1 MNNKKLFPV
10 MLCFFA
16 MGFVDLVG
24 IASNYV
30 KADLNLSDSMANTLP
45 SLVFLWFLIFSIPT
59 SLLMNKIGRK
69 NTVLVSLVMTLA
81 SLIIPVFTL
90 DFTMLLLSFSLL
102 GIGNAIMQTSL
113 NPLVDSVMEGGASAS
128 TLTFG
133 QFIKSIASFLAP
145 IIASWGAVN
154 DVFGFGWRVLY
165 PIYLGVG
172 VLATLMLFGTRINE
186 QPPSDSPEGEKSVG
200 QQFAGALALLRP
212 RKYSPSGNCG
222 IGAIGDRREGGQKV
236 EGGSSFI
243 LLCFLAIVCHVGI
256 DVGTSVTAPKVL
268 IERLGITLNDAAYI
282 ATVYFVAKAAGS
294 FSGSFIMKFMK
305 DWTFL
310 FVSVAMMLIA
320 LVGLYVGRNQWEIY
334 GAVALMGFGNGNPFS
349 IVFARALQ
357 AVPEKKNE
365 VSGLLIMGICGG
377 AIFPIL
383 MGAASDAVG
392 SQAGAI
398 AVVSVGV
405 LYLLFYWLTGIRKT
419 HNS

>member
-1 MNNKKLFPV
+1 MPHTTMNAKKLVPV

-30 KADLNLSDSMANTLP
+30 KADLNLSDAMANTLP

-69 NTVLVSLVMTLA
+69 NTVLVSLIMTLA
-81 SLIIPVFTL
+81 ALVVPVFTL
-90 DFTMLLLSFSLL
+90 NFTMLLLSFSLL

-113 NPLVDSVMEGGASAS
+113 NPLVDSVMKGGASAS

-145 IIASWGAVN
+145 IIASWGATTN
-154 DVFGFGWRVLY
+154 AFGFGWRVLY

-172 VLATLMLFGTRINE
+172 VLATLLLFGTRLTSE
-186 QPPSDSPEGEKSVG
+186 PTKEEKSYVPVG
-200 QQFAGALALLRP
+200 KQFSTCFALLRP
-212 RKYSPSGNCG
+212 NHRSPSG
-222 IGAIGDRREGGQKV
+222 EKV
-236 EGGSSFI
+236 GTFV

-256 DVGTSVTAPKVL
+256 DVGTSVTAPKIL
-268 IERLGITLNDAAYI
+268 MERLDMSLNDAAYI
-282 ATVYFVAKAAGS
+282 ATIYFVAKAAGS
-294 FSGSFIMKFMK
+294 FCGSFIMKYMK

-310 FVSVAMMLIA
+310 FVSVAMMMIA
-320 LVGLYVGRNQWEIY
+320 LIDLYVGQTQWELY

-349 IVFARALQ
+349 IIFAQAMA
-357 AVPEKKNE
+357 AVPHQKNE
-365 VSGLLIMGICGG
+365 ISGLLIMGICGG
-377 AIFPIL
+377 AVFPML

-398 AVVSVGV
+398 FALSLGIF
-405 LYLLFYWLTGIRKT
+405 YLFAFWMKGLKT
-419 HNS
+419 KKELQQ

>member
-1 MNNKKLFPV
+1 

-69 NTVLVSLVMTLA
+69 NTVMLSLVMTLA
-81 SLIIPVFTL
+81 ALVVPIFTL

-113 NPLVDSVMEGGASAS
+113 NPLVDSVMKGGASAS

-145 IIASWGAVN
+145 IIASWGAKTN
-154 DVFGFGWRVLY
+154 AFGLDWRALY

-172 VLATLMLFGTRINE
+172 VLATLLLFGTRINE
-186 QPPSDSPEGEKSVG
+186 ASTTQEQKSVG
-200 QQFAGALALLRP
+200 EQFAGCFALLRP
-212 RKYSPSGNCG
+212 NHRSPSG
-222 IGAIGDRREGGQKV
+222 EKVGGLV
-236 EGGSSFI
+236 

-256 DVGTSVTAPKVL
+256 DVGTSVTAPKIL
-268 IERLGITLNDAAYI
+268 MERLGMNLNDAAYI

-294 FSGSFIMKFMK
+294 FSGSFIMKFLK

-310 FVSVAMMLIA
+310 FVSVAMMIIA
-320 LVGLYVGRNQWEIY
+320 LIGLYVGSTQWEIY

-349 IVFARALQ
+349 IVFARSLA
-357 AVPEKKNE
+357 AVPDKKNE
-365 VSGLLIMGICGG
+365 ISGLLIMGICGG
-377 AIFPIL
+377 AVFPML

-405 LYLLFYWLTGIRKT
+405 LYLLGFWMSGLRKRV
-419 HNS
+419 

>member
-1 MNNKKLFPV
+1 MNNKKLIPV

-59 SLLMNKIGRK
+59 SLLMNRIGRK
-69 NTVLVSLVMTLA
+69 NTVMLSLVMTLA
-81 SLIIPVFTL
+81 ALVIPVFTL
-90 DFTMLLLSFSLL
+90 DFGMLLVSFSLL

-113 NPLVDSVMEGGASAS
+113 NPLVDSVMKGGASAS

-145 IIASWGAVN
+145 IIASWGATTN
-154 DVFGFGWRVLY
+154 AFGFGWRVLY

-172 VLATLMLFGTRINE
+172 ILATLLLFGTRINE
-186 QPPSDSPEGEKSVG
+186 QAPAGSPEGEKTVG
-200 QQFAGALALLRP
+200 QQFAGCFALLR
-212 RKYSPSGNCG
+212 
-222 IGAIGDRREGGQKV
+222 GG
-236 EGGSSFI
+236 FI
-243 LLCFLAIVCHVGI
+243 LMCFLAIVCHVGI
-256 DVGTSVTAPKVL
+256 DVGVSVTAPKIL
-268 IERLGITLNDAAYI
+268 MERLGMSLNDAAYI

-310 FVSVAMMLIA
+310 FVSVAMMIIA
-320 LVGLYVGRNQWEIY
+320 LIGLYAGSTQWEIY

-349 IVFARALQ
+349 IIFARALQ
-357 AVPEKKNE
+357 AVPDKKNE

-377 AIFPIL
+377 AVFPML

-392 SQAGAI
+392 GQAGAI

-405 LYLLFYWLTGIRKT
+405 LYMLGYWMMGLRKAGK
-419 HNS
+419 

>member
-1 MNNKKLFPV
+1 MNYKKLFPV

-69 NTVLVSLVMTLA
+69 NTVMLSLVMTLA
-81 SLIIPVFTL
+81 SLLVPVFTL
-90 DFTMLLLSFSLL
+90 DFTMLLISFSLL

-113 NPLVDSVMEGGASAS
+113 NPLVDSVMKGGASAS

-145 IIASWGAVN
+145 IIASWGATT
-154 DVFGFGWRVLY
+154 DAFGFGWRVLY

-172 VLATLMLFGTRINE
+172 VLATLLLFGTRINE
-186 QPPSDSPEGEKSVG
+186 APVAGEQKPVG
-200 QQFAGALALLRP
+200 EQFAGCFALL
-212 RKYSPSGNCG
+212 KN
-222 IGAIGDRREGGQKV
+222 
-236 EGGSSFI
+236 SFV

-256 DVGTSVTAPKVL
+256 DVGTSVTAPKIL
-268 IERLGITLNDAAYI
+268 MERLGMNLNDAAYI

-294 FSGSFIMKFMK
+294 FSGSFIMKFLK

-310 FVSVAMMLIA
+310 FVSVAMMIIA
-320 LVGLYVGRNQWEIY
+320 LIGLYVGSTQWEIY

-349 IVFARALQ
+349 IVFARALA
-357 AVPEKKNE
+357 AVPDKKNE

-377 AIFPIL
+377 AVFPML

-392 SQAGAI
+392 GQAGAV
-398 AVVSVGV
+398 AVLSVGV
-405 LYLLFYWLTGIRKT
+405 LYLLGYWMTGLGRK
-419 HNS
+419 S

>member
-1 MNNKKLFPV
+1 MNNKKLIPV

-30 KADLNLSDSMANTLP
+30 KADLDLSDSMANTLP

-69 NTVLVSLVMTLA
+69 NTVMLSLVMTLA
-81 SLIIPVFTL
+81 AMVIPVFTL
-90 DFTMLLLSFSLL
+90 DFGMLLVSFSLL

-113 NPLVDSVMEGGASAS
+113 NPLVDSVMKGGASAS

-145 IIASWGAVN
+145 IIASWGATTN
-154 DVFGFGWRVLY
+154 AFGFGWRVLY

-172 VLATLMLFGTRINE
+172 ILATLLLFGTETNE
-186 QPPSDSPEGEKSVG
+186 DTRPTPIPSRDGGENMVQASVFE
-200 QQFAGALALLRP
+200 QFAGCFALLRP
-212 RKYSPSGNCG
+212 NHRSPSG
-222 IGAIGDRREGGQKV
+222 EKVGGLV
-236 EGGSSFI
+236 

-256 DVGTSVTAPKVL
+256 DVGTSVTAPKIL
-268 IERLGITLNDAAYI
+268 MERLGITLNDAAYI

-294 FSGSFIMKFMK
+294 FSGSFIMKFLK

-310 FVSVAMMLIA
+310 LLSVLMMVVA
-320 LVGLYVGRNQWEIY
+320 VFGLLFGKDSTVIY
-334 GAVALMGFGNGNPFS
+334 ASVALMGYGNGNPFS
-349 IVFARALQ
+349 IIFARSLA
-357 AVPEKKNE
+357 AVPDKKNE

-377 AIFPIL
+377 AVFPMF

-392 SQAGAI
+392 AQSGAVL
-398 AVVSVGV
+398 ALSVGI
-405 LYLLFYWLTGIRKT
+405 LYLLFFWMMGLRIRR
-419 HNS
+419 

>member
-1 MNNKKLFPV
+1 MNYKKLIPV

-69 NTVLVSLVMTLA
+69 NTVLLSLVMTLA
-81 SLIIPVFTL
+81 SLLIPVFTL
-90 DFTMLLLSFSLL
+90 NFTILLLSFSLL

-113 NPLVDSVMEGGASAS
+113 NPLVDSVMKGGASAS

-165 PIYLGVG
+165 PIYLSVG
-172 VLATLMLFGTRINE
+172 ILATLLLFGTRINE
-186 QPPSDSPEGEKSVG
+186 QPATQEQKPIGR
-200 QQFAGALALLRP
+200 QFADCFALLLPSRH
-212 RKYSPSGNCG
+212 SPKG
-222 IGAIGDRREGGQKV
+222 GAGG
-236 EGGSSFI
+236 GFFI

-256 DVGTSVTAPKVL
+256 DVGTSVTAPKIL
-268 IERLGITLNDAAYI
+268 IERLGISLNDAAYI

-320 LVGLYVGRNQWEIY
+320 LVGLYVGSTQWEIY

-349 IVFARALQ
+349 IVFARALK
-357 AVPEKKNE
+357 AVPDKKNE

-377 AIFPIL
+377 AVFPML

-398 AVVSVGV
+398 AVVSIGV
-405 LYLLFYWLTGIRKT
+405 LYLLGYWMAGLTHASAAR
-419 HNS
+419 